1 MARVTRLVIGEKNFN
16 DAACGFSFKASVC
29 EPTEE
34 IDDSHIRVRRLL
46 ALFPG
51 STVETTLSKP
61 AQPEQEPDK
70 KKPETKV
77 EGPKPGD
84 APKADAPAPEAGAK
98 ADSAPEPE
106 PGAKPA
112 ADAAPDAKPEPEAR
126 AEPVVTVEAP
136 GVPNS
141 ADPKELAKAV
151 GEDHAAR
158 ASDETAELAP
168 VAKLVAGEGQN
179 DPADA
184 GDTAESGQDS
194 SDAKG
199 PDGE

>member
-51 STVETTLSKP
+51 STVETTASKP
-61 AQPEQEPDK
+61 AQKEPEK
-70 KKPETKV
+70 KI

-84 APKADAPAPEAGAK
+84 ESKADAPAPQVDAK
-98 ADSAPEPE
+98 L
-106 PGAKPA
+106 
-112 ADAAPDAKPEPEAR
+112 AAP

-151 GEDHAAR
+151 GEDHAAK
-158 ASDETAELAP
+158 ASDETAELEP
-168 VAKLVAGEGQN
+168 VAELVAGEGQN

-184 GDTAESGQDS
+184 GDAAEKAKANT
-194 SDAKG
+194 DAEG